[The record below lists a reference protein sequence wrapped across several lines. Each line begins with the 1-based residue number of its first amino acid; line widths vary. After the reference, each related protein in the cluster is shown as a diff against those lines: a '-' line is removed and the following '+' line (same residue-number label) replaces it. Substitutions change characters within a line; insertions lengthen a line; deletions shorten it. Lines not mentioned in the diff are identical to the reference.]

1 MKQFKPFVFGAA
13 AALALALT
21 PQADAVE
28 VDDAQVMANTCAGCH
43 GPDGSSRGPAAPTIA
58 GMSPEIFIDAM
69 KDYREGK
76 RPGTIMPR
84 IAKGYTDEQIK
95 LMAEYFAKQ
104 PFMRFAQPHDA
115 QLAAK
120 GAKLHERYCEKCH
133 EEGGKASA
141 EAGVLAGQWLPY
153 LHYQL
158 EDYLADKRAYR
169 EKNMQKRLSE
179 LIEKEGQEGLKA
191 VLHFYASQK

>member
-1 MKQFKPFVFGAA
+1 MKQFKPFVYGAA
-13 AALALALT
+13 AALAFALT
-21 PQADAVE
+21 PQAHAVE
-28 VDDAQVMANTCAGCH
+28 VDYAQVLANTCAGCH
-43 GPDGSSRGPAAPTIA
+43 GPDGASRGPAAPTIA
-58 GMSPEIFIDAM
+58 GMKPEIFIEAM
-69 KDYREGK
+69 QDYREDK

-104 PFMRFAQPHDA
+104 PFLRFAQPHDA

-120 GAKLHERYCEKCH
+120 GAKLHDRYCEKCH
-133 EEGGKASA
+133 EDGGKASA
-141 EAGVLAGQWLPY
+141 VAGVLAGQWMPY

-158 EDYLADKRAYR
+158 EDYLAEKREYK
-169 EKNMQKRLSE
+169 EKNMKKRLTE
-179 LIEKEGQEGLKA
+179 LVEKEGQQGLEA